1 MAEISN
7 TQNLNAHY
15 STNAK
20 VQRPA
25 RPVDYAPNSL
35 PKPHLF
41 NDTDANNRMK
51 AINQDIYIDSKKE
64 ENRAGFNFIKIF
76 GAFVLA
82 ILAIK
87 LGQNIFKKS

>member
-1 MAEISN
+1 MTSI
-7 TQNLNAHY
+7 NLDAHY

-20 VQRPA
+20 VERPI
-25 RPVDYAPNSL
+25 RPVVL
-35 PKPHLF
+35 PPSGLPQQHVFSDK
-41 NDTDANNRMK
+41 DASNRMK

-64 ENRAGFNFIKIF
+64 EKRQGITFLKFF

-87 LGQNIFKKS
+87 AGQKVFKKS